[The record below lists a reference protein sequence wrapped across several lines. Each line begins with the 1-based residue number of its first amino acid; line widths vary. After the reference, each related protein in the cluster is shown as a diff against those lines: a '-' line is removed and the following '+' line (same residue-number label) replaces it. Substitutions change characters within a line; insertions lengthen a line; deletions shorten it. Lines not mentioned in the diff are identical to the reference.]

1 DDQYP
6 NFFIQDPSKLEWAGI
21 FVYINSGYNPPPVG
35 SNVLLTAD
43 VKEYYGLTELANISN
58 TVILSSNNTIEPVTI
73 NPGALSGGCNFE
85 GEKYEGMLVSIDD
98 IVVTGDQNDKGQF
111 FVSDSLGN
119 QIIVDRYLYEGD
131 WPNLKKGTLIK
142 NISGIAHYGFNE
154 YKIMPL
160 DKDGITVSDS
170 MNTNPKSTQLFIYP
184 NPSKSVVNFKL
195 NFGSDNVGLDK
206 IEIINAAG
214 YLIANLNVDSQ
225 DEKFTW
231 NGKTLN
237 EKLAPSGVY
246 FVRFKWASNYKTQ
259 KFVLLR

>member
-1 DDQYP
+1 
-6 NFFIQDPSKLEWAGI
+6 
-21 FVYINSGYNPPPVG
+21 
-35 SNVLLTAD
+35 
-43 VKEYYGLTELANISN
+43 
-58 TVILSSNNTIEPVTI
+58 
-73 NPGALSGGCNFE
+73 
-85 GEKYEGMLVSIDD
+85 
-98 IVVTGDQNDKGQF
+98 
-111 FVSDSLGN
+111 
-119 QIIVDRYLYEGD
+119 
-131 WPNLKKGTLIK
+131 
-142 NISGIAHYGFNE
+142 
-154 YKIMPL
+154 MPL